1 MVNLVCW
8 LIVLLIA
15 IIGFALF
22 CRQYANPY
30 KLILIFG
37 KKGCGKTTFIT
48 KNSWKLCNKG
58 VQVYLD
64 APVSFEHENLHIFNP
79 REFGQKAFPPDAVIF
94 MDEVGITFDNRK
106 FKQLPDCVRDYFKY
120 QRHYKNTIYMFS
132 QDFDVDIKIRKLT
145 DYMYLMENKMN
156 VFSVAKRIRRTID
169 IVQATGDS
177 NSESRIVDN
186 LEFVPAWMMLF
197 GVQSRI
203 FTYIPKWVNKFNS
216 FDVAELEFF
225 E

>member
-1 MVNLVCW
+1 MIRFLCW
-8 LIVLLIA
+8 SIVLLIA

-22 CRQYANPY
+22 CSQYGNPY

-48 KNSWKLCNKG
+48 KKAWQLCNKG
-58 VQVYLD
+58 VLVYLD

-79 REFGQKAFPPDAVIF
+79 KEFGQKSFPPDSVIF

-106 FKQLPDCVRDYFKY
+106 FKNLPDCVRDYFKY

-156 VFSVAKRIRRTID
+156 VFSVARRIRRTID
-169 IVQATGDS
+169 IVQATGE
-177 NSESRIVDN
+177 SESRIVDN
-186 LEFVPAWMMLF
+186 LEFVPVWMSLF
-197 GVQSRI
+197 GVKTMI
-203 FTYIPKWVNKFNS
+203 VTYIPKWVNKFNS
-216 FDVAELEFF
+216 YNVDDLPFF

>member
-1 MVNLVCW
+1 MIRFLCW
-8 LIVLLIA
+8 SIVLLIA

-22 CRQYANPY
+22 CSQYGNPY

-48 KNSWKLCNKG
+48 KKAWQLCNKG

-79 REFGQKAFPPDAVIF
+79 KEFGQKAFPPESVIF

-106 FKQLPDCVRDYFKY
+106 FKNLPDCVRDYFKY

-156 VFSVAKRIRRTID
+156 VFSVARRIRRTID
-169 IVQATGDS
+169 IVQATGE
-177 NSESRIVDN
+177 SESRIVDN
-186 LEFVPAWMMLF
+186 LEFVPVWMSLF
-197 GVQSRI
+197 GVKTMI
-203 FTYIPKWVNKFNS
+203 VTYIPKWVNKFNS
-216 FDVAELEFF
+216 FNVDDLPFF

>member
-1 MVNLVCW
+1 MVKFVCW
-8 LIVLLIA
+8 SIVLLIA

-22 CRQYANPY
+22 CSQYGNPY

-48 KNSWKLCNKG
+48 KKSWQLCNKG

-64 APVSFEHENLHIFNP
+64 APVNFEHENLHIFNP
-79 REFGQKAFPPDAVIF
+79 REFGQKAFPPDSVIF

-106 FKQLPDCVRDYFKY
+106 FKNLPDCVRDYFKY

-156 VFSVAKRIRRTID
+156 VFSVARRIRRTID
-169 IVQATGDS
+169 IVQATGE
-177 NSESRIVDN
+177 SESRIVDN
-186 LEFVPAWMMLF
+186 LEFVPVWMSLF
-197 GVQSRI
+197 GINTMIV
-203 FTYIPKWVNKFNS
+203 TYIPKWVNKFNS
-216 FDVAELEFF
+216 YNVEDLPFF